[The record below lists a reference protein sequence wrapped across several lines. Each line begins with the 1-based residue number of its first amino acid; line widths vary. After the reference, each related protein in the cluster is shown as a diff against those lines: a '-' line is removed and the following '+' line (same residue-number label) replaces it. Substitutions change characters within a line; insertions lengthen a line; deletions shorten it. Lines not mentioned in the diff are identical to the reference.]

1 MHNLS
6 RHFWYKAVIVLT
18 LVVILLEVIRT
29 KITWLVVPE
38 AICMVLVIV
47 STGVYWHRRNRER
60 RLK

>member
-47 STGVYWHRRNRER
+47 STGVY
-60 RLK
+60 